1 MNLLDVKTSDDLY
14 DLLISI
20 WDKDNLFQN
29 LCECGYYDG
38 RERTLFEQELE
49 QDRWVYRLGNVLVD
63 GVNPELKS
71 PYKIESVACSFKG
84 NDDKSYVVFNLK
96 ENNRNLYFKVWYS
109 YSSWDDGEYDDEFV
123 FVSPREQVIYVFDDD
138 EYASTTKSLLDET
151 ILKVTRE
158 IM

>member
-14 DLLISI
+14 DMLISI

-29 LCECGYYDG
+29 LCGCGYYASE
-38 RERTLFEQELE
+38 ERTLFEQELE
-49 QDRWVYRLGNVLVD
+49 QDRWVYRLANVLVD

-71 PYKIESVACSFKG
+71 PYKIESVTCSFKG
-84 NDDKSYVVFNLK
+84 NDDKSYVVFNLQ
-96 ENNRNLYFKVWYS
+96 ENNRNLYFKVLYS

-123 FVSPREQVIYVFDDD
+123 FVSPREQAIYVFDND